1 LNSSSLNIIRGIKT
15 KISVVQHTS
24 QMKNVYKIL
33 LQKPEWKR
41 PLGRPWNRWENN
53 IKMDLKETGCGMYST
68 G

>member
-1 LNSSSLNIIRGIKT
+1 
-15 KISVVQHTS
+15 
-24 QMKNVYKIL
+24 MKNVYKIL